1 MFRHSQGDFR
11 TDRKPCISR
20 FHRLSVINHQH
31 RGEGRGIGGVA
42 VVVRKPKPPT
52 NKANFRFVVYKIV
65 EIACI
70 GTRWNEKNNRRS
82 GLRLFVCLL
91 NPLADFAPI
100 RGIAKYCT
108 PATFQEDLSPSV
120 SGVKYSGHFA
130 VLSVAAASSVKE
142 NSSFSLSKK
151 SCGVHQHIFLED
163 NKALFIRPPSLS
175 AIPVQGVRSSGARR
189 GCQRLPA
196 RSLRPACPRRCPFP
210 FDNRKGAQLRKY
222 KPFCPI
228 RKNCFSFPPSAIT
241 MSRVARIS
249 SSDISTKRECLCVLI
264 IVARLAFRFNDCP
277 RFRINL
283 ELPRALCGGL
293 PLLPCS
299 RRSRETAHCRVSSCR
314 RWTNC
319 ALITSHGIITA

>member
-1 MFRHSQGDFR
+1 LPSAHNRRGSNTQKGIYKRSARYVFVIPLFDPKRRGFELVCFDPSDFQHCAPSLPVRPLSRIRMFRHSQGDFR

-108 PATFQEDLSPSV
+108 PPATFQEDLSPSV
-120 SGVKYSGHFA
+120 SGV
-130 VLSVAAASSVKE
+130 
-142 NSSFSLSKK
+142 
-151 SCGVHQHIFLED
+151 
-163 NKALFIRPPSLS
+163 
-175 AIPVQGVRSSGARR
+175 
-189 GCQRLPA
+189 
-196 RSLRPACPRRCPFP
+196 
-210 FDNRKGAQLRKY
+210 
-222 KPFCPI
+222 
-228 RKNCFSFPPSAIT
+228 
-241 MSRVARIS
+241 
-249 SSDISTKRECLCVLI
+249 
-264 IVARLAFRFNDCP
+264 
-277 RFRINL
+277 
-283 ELPRALCGGL
+283 
-293 PLLPCS
+293 
-299 RRSRETAHCRVSSCR
+299 
-314 RWTNC
+314 
-319 ALITSHGIITA
+319 